1 MGGRVE
7 ETGWGKNTETKFNID
22 STAYHNDAHAWDDTC
37 LVSMCYDISYVF
49 YQEDKLRREKEKIDK
64 EKKQHKSKDRKQK
77 KKHRKHYFESESSA
91 TDSEDE
97 MVQPSLKTTAMKPAV
112 SYVTHSL

>member
-1 MGGRVE
+1 
-7 ETGWGKNTETKFNID
+7 
-22 STAYHNDAHAWDDTC
+22 
-37 LVSMCYDISYVF
+37 MCYGTNYASYLF

-64 EKKQHKSKDRKQK
+64 DKKRHKSKDRKQK

-97 MVQPSLKTTAMKPAV
+97 MVQPSLKTTAMKPSV
-112 SYVTHSL
+112 SYVNLSIPFFGGPVHGYNRHIYVDKYFGV